1 MHKRFYKQTDKK
13 MQGFS
18 KQSHSNTINLIS
30 LFSI

>member
-1 MHKRFYKQTDKK
+1 
-13 MQGFS
+13 MQDFS